1 MKVKTLIA
9 SLTLTAATMAL
20 VLAIAGMIF
29 LITPRVS
36 LRVTPSIPN
45 LFARSWAL
53 LKIQETCSGSSVLC
67 IICLIY
73 VFNYINCFT

>member
-9 SLTLTAATMAL
+9 SLTLTAATMAF
-20 VLAIAGMIF
+20 VLAIAGMMF

-45 LFARSWAL
+45 LLARSWAL
-53 LKIQETCSGSSVLC
+53 LKIQETCSGLSIFVC
-67 IICLIY
+67 ID
-73 VFNYINCFT
+73 